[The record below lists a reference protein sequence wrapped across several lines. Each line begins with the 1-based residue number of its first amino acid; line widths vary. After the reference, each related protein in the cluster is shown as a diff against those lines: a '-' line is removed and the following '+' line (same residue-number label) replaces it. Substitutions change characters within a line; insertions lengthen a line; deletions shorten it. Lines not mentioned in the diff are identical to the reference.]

1 MKCRVIVFI
10 NEGNVLA
17 VKWLLYRCVGTET
30 CKYTHLVVPCTWV
43 ILALCCRRSTYNHL
57 SSWLT
62 DARNLT
68 NPNTVSNLIDLLWR
82 GTGVNGFCSV
92 FMLNGLLKSVWALQN
107 KCWMLSVLSFCKTSV
122 NHYAQTCVS
131 DTELGSDALTNQPMH
146 QLCAFFNQ
154 MHWNSA
160 VPVRIVSCISRM
172 VVLTFSFLSLS
183 GSNATTNK

>member
-82 GTGVNGFCSV
+82 GTGVKV
-92 FMLNGLLKSVWALQN
+92 FVQYL
-107 KCWMLSVLSFCKTSV
+107 CWMVCWNQFGLCRISAGCWVFWAFARPVLIITHKHAYRTPSWGLMLSPTNPCI
-122 NHYAQTCVS
+122 NCVPFLTRC
-131 DTELGSDALTNQPMH
+131 TETQRYLLG
-146 QLCAFFNQ
+146 
-154 MHWNSA
+154 
-160 VPVRIVSCISRM
+160 
-172 VVLTFSFLSLS
+172 
-183 GSNATTNK
+183 